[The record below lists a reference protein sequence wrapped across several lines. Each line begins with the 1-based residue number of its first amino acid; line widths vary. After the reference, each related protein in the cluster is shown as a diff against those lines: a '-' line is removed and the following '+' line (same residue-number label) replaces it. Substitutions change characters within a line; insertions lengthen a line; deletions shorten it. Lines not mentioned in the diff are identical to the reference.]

1 MKGRIFQLLVLL
13 LASPAAA
20 SAIGLTPNATRMD
33 IIKYSAIFIIGC
45 LVMFV
50 LLVRMTII
58 PFLVRN
64 FYSLSDATN
73 IGLSLFILYALNL
86 FSLLFFGLYLSGGWR
101 ALFLFVGVIWFI
113 HLLLKVLLARR
124 SEE

>member
-1 MKGRIFQLLVLL
+1 MTPPAVLL
-13 LASPAAA
+13 AMPVTA
-20 SAIGLTPNATRMD
+20 SAIGLSPNATRME
-33 IIKYSAIFIIGC
+33 IIKYTAIFIIAC
-45 LVMFV
+45 LIMFV

-86 FSLLFFGLYLSGGWR
+86 FSLLFFGLYISGGWR
-101 ALFLFVGVIWFI
+101 ALFLFVGVIWLI
-113 HLLLKVLLARR
+113 HLLLKVLLVRR